1 MRCAVIYH
9 SRWGNCREIAESVAA
24 GLSDTGNDVYVVEI
38 GSAAALDLSLECIL
52 LGCPTTGGKASRPM
66 RRFIKRAVTSAC
78 AGKEFVAF
86 GTGLQAEIAKSN
98 PQAGDEIHEM
108 LAKRGMRPLAPPFK
122 AAVVT
127 TKGPLAEGEV
137 DRALQFGRDLGRSTP
152 FEIVRLQKRRQDQ
165 AV

>member
-1 MRCAVIYH
+1 
-9 SRWGNCREIAESVAA
+9 
-24 GLSDTGNDVYVVEI
+24 
-38 GSAAALDLSLECIL
+38 
-52 LGCPTTGGKASRPM
+52 
-66 RRFIKRAVTSAC
+66 
-78 AGKEFVAF
+78 
-86 GTGLQAEIAKSN
+86 LQAEIAKSN